1 VKRVS
6 IVVWEMLK
14 HRKILAKIE
23 EEKTLDL
30 EFEFFLTPHQSPN
43 KAKCKM

>member
-14 HRKILAKIE
+14 PTKILAEIE
-23 EEKTLDL
+23 EEETLDL
-30 EFEFFLTPHQSPN
+30 EFEFFLTPH
-43 KAKCKM
+43 